1 MWKRYKSLLRSNN
14 IIIKHLIVSK
24 YNKSIYLKIL
34 ILYEENIKI
43 ELIKV
48 KISSNEWVIIEDK
61 LNNSVGIIN

>member
-1 MWKRYKSLLRSNN
+1 MWKRYKSLLRSDN
-14 IIIKHLIVSK
+14 IIFKYLIVSK

-48 KISSNEWVIIEDK
+48 KISSNEWVITEDK

>member
-14 IIIKHLIVSK
+14 IIVKYLIVSK

-48 KISSNEWVIIEDK
+48 KISSNKWVIIEDK